1 MPRLYPTI
9 FFTTLLA
16 ICTLSCES
24 GLNESD
30 LHGKWQAAI
39 ILEEGDSL
47 AVDPS
52 NIKFQFDENKY
63 YQFES
68 TLNYKEAGTYYL
80 DDVYLYTT
88 DTFNNASSEKVVEVL
103 LLNEDSLHILMN
115 EQTKE
120 RVLKL
125 VKTN

>member
-1 MPRLYPTI
+1 MASSYYTT
-9 FFTTLLA
+9 FFVA
-16 ICTLSCES
+16 LSLMCAS
-24 GLNESD
+24 SCSPGLNEAD
-30 LHGKWQAAI
+30 LHGSWQGVAV
-39 ILEEGDSL
+39 LEEGDSL
-47 AVDPS
+47 PVDPS
-52 NIKFQFDENKY
+52 VIKFRFDDNKY

-88 DTFNNASSEKVVEVL
+88 DTFNKASSEKIVEVL
-103 LLNEDSLHILMN
+103 LLNEDSLHMLMK

-125 VKTN
+125 VKSD